1 VKTSHKLLL
10 KHGFVSMYNLA
21 GGIKTAQAENL
32 PIEK

>member
-1 VKTSHKLLL
+1 MLCEHDFAQV
-10 KHGFVSMYNLA
+10 YNLA